1 MYIIRDGQK
10 IELTSDDLQL
20 LYRQEYISIAENA
33 IECHIGSN
41 ISLDENTLAEIGEEI
56 WETVWCD
63 SGDIEWNVLERY
75 GIGEEENEES

>member
-10 IELTSDDLQL
+10 IELTSDDLHL

-63 SGDIEWNVLERY
+63 SKSIEWNVLERY
-75 GIGEEENEES
+75 EIGEEEDEES